1 MASKQ
6 TVYYTLLNII
16 IINISVGILVKNSFQ
31 ECEFPSDHA

>member
-6 TVYYTLLNII
+6 TVYYTLLN